1 MQTYPTGYAQSHRMA
16 EHIFRDILPRH
27 GMAVREEQIA
37 LCHEILD
44 TLYNKEISLCEAGV
58 GIGKT
63 LAYLVACVLWQ
74 TNRPDRLKLPVVIS
88 TSSVV
93 LQDAIINDYL
103 PNLSAIL
110 LEEGIIQAP
119 LTAVIRKGK
128 ERFVCD
134 ARLIERE
141 SQIPTTRNRQRN
153 SLRMAEQLLDMD
165 HLPELSRFDRSRIC
179 VPQSCPRN
187 CVLQEDCRY
196 QQYLRDSMKPDIQI
210 CNHNYL
216 LADAAH
222 RQQDRPLLLR
232 SYQALVVDEAHKLP
246 DAARQMY
253 TESLSEREM
262 QERCT
267 LLRQA
272 HYSHIAQNLR
282 TAFRTLVL
290 ACQHSRT
297 WKEKTVCSP
306 FGLTPFRS
314 KALAD
319 CIAQLQFAGCRTDMP
334 RYLRNRL
341 GEAESIL
348 RLFLLEVPTRILYIE
363 TDMQGQLTCC
373 AASNRVPQLLR
384 SALWNTG
391 EPAILT
397 SGTLAAA
404 GNFDHTEQLLGLAAY
419 KPLRH
424 FSADSPFNY
433 KKKCLLYLPQRRKER
448 TDNRQLAD
456 EIVRLVHACC
466 GHALVLFTSYRQM
479 AEVKAM
485 TDGRWPYP
493 TFQAWRNG
501 GRVIQ
506 QFKESGNG
514 ILFAAGSCWEGIDFP
529 GDMVSLLIIAKLPF
543 PIPDP
548 VSDYERKQYPNLRD
562 YINAEVIPEM
572 QKKLRQGFGRAIRTE
587 QDSCVVAILDE
598 RASIGGKYHDAALA
612 ALPTCPITEKIEDVQ
627 QFIREQK
634 RPDYFL

>member
-1 MQTYPTGYAQSHRMA
+1 MQTYPTGYTESHRIA
-16 EHIFRDILPRH
+16 EQIFREILPRH

-37 LCHEILD
+37 LCHEVLD

-58 GIGKT
+58 GTGKT
-63 LAYLVACVLWQ
+63 LAYLVGCILWQ
-74 TNRPDRLKLPVVIS
+74 MHRPEQMKLPIVIS
-88 TSSVV
+88 TSSVA
-93 LQDAIINDYL
+93 LQDAILTEYL
-103 PNLSAIL
+103 PDLSAIL
-110 LEEGIIQAP
+110 LDEGIITAP
-119 LTAVIRKGK
+119 ITAVVRKGK

-134 ARLIERE
+134 ARLAERA
-141 SQIPTTRNRQRN
+141 SLVQPSRKRQRN
-153 SLRMAEQLLDMD
+153 SLHIAENILDMD
-165 HLPELSRFDRSRIC
+165 HIPELSRYDRCRIC
-179 VPQSCPRN
+179 VPQSCPRD
-187 CVLQEDCRY
+187 CFLRLDCRY

-216 LADAAH
+216 LADASH
-222 RQQDRPLLLR
+222 RLEDRPLLLR

-246 DAARQMY
+246 NAARQMY

-262 QERCT
+262 QELCT
-267 LLRQA
+267 VLRQA

-282 TAFRTLVL
+282 TAFRTLIF

-297 WKEKTVCSP
+297 WKERTVCSP
-306 FGLTPFRS
+306 FVSTSFRS
-314 KALAD
+314 KALTD
-319 CIAQLQFAGCRTDMP
+319 CIAQLQFAGCRADMP

-341 GEAESIL
+341 GDAESTL

-363 TDMQGQLTCC
+363 TNIHGRLTFC

-391 EPAILT
+391 EPTILT

-419 KPLRH
+419 TPLRH

-433 KKKCLLYLPQRRKER
+433 KKKCLLYLPQHRKER

-456 EIVRLVHACC
+456 EIVRLVDACY

-485 TDGRWPYP
+485 TDGRWLYP

-529 GDMVSLLIIAKLPF
+529 GNMVSLLIIAKLPF

-548 VSDYERKQYPNLRD
+548 VSDYERQQYPNLRD
-562 YINAEVIPEM
+562 YINAEIIPEM

-587 QDSCVVAILDE
+587 QDSCVVALLDE
-598 RASIGGKYHDAALA
+598 RAAPGEKYHNAALA
-612 ALPTCPITEKIEDVQ
+612 ALPACPTTSKIEDVQ
-627 QFIREQK
+627 QFIRGQK
-634 RPDYFL
+634 HPDYFL